1 MAVPRNKAVLATLN
15 QEGDTSMSD
24 KSAYREKLEAR
35 LEQWR
40 AEIDKL
46 QAKAAEA
53 SADARREYDDQ
64 VAELRKQQEEAR
76 DKLKELDEAS
86 DDAWEDMKGG
96 FEKAWD
102 KLGDAVKS
110 ARERFS

>member
-1 MAVPRNKAVLATLN
+1 MAIPRNKAVLATIN
-15 QEGDTSMSD
+15 EEGDSSMSD

-53 SADARREYDDQ
+53 SADARKDYEDQ
-64 VAELRKQQEEAR
+64 VAELRKQQDEAR
-76 DKLKELDEAS
+76 EKLKELDEAS
-86 DDAWEDMKGG
+86 DDAWEDIKDGV
-96 FEKAWD
+96 EKAWD

>member
-1 MAVPRNKAVLATLN
+1 
-15 QEGDTSMSD
+15 MSD

-35 LEQWR
+35 LDQWR

-53 SADARREYDDQ
+53 SADARKEYEDQ
-64 VAELRKQQEEAR
+64 VDELRKQQDAAR
-76 DKLKELDEAS
+76 EKLKELDKAS
-86 DDAWEDMKGG
+86 DDAWEDLKAG

-102 KLGDAVKS
+102 NLGDAVES
-110 ARERFS
+110 ARERFK

>member
-1 MAVPRNKAVLATLN
+1 
-15 QEGDTSMSD
+15 MSD

-35 LEQWR
+35 LDQWR

-53 SADARREYDDQ
+53 SADARKEYEDQ
-64 VAELRKQQEEAR
+64 VDELRKQQDAAR
-76 DKLKELDEAS
+76 EKLKELDKAS
-86 DDAWEDMKGG
+86 DDAWEDLKDG

-102 KLGDAVKS
+102 NLGDAVES
-110 ARERFS
+110 ARERFK